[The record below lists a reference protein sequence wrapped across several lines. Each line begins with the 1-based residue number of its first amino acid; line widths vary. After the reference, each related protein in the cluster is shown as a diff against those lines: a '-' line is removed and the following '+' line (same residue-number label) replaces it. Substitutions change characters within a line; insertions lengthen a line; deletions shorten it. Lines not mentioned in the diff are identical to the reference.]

1 MKREIGLGDAASRLW
16 GPGAASPSAFMVGCG
31 RSSGRQGPVLTS
43 FGRPSGR
50 FARPKLVEPGS
61 LTPLAIQRPART
73 SPVLL
78 RRRFARC
85 VGGFRPS
92 VAETTSDGV
101 GGVWFWD
108 DRGVSRRDE
117 LVELMSE
124 LDAEPAVAL
133 KVMVRLQAL
142 VDEELLV
149 QVGRARKAA
158 MAWADIGNALGV
170 TAQAAHKRFAWMV

>member
-1 MKREIGLGDAASRLW
+1 MLPAGGGDRGRHPLLLLW
-16 GPGAASPSAFMVGCG
+16 WGRGRFSGC
-31 RSSGRQGPVLTS
+31 QGPVLTT

-61 LTPLAIQRPART
+61 LTPLAIHRPART
-73 SPVLL
+73 SPVCWGAASLV
-78 RRRFARC
+78 AS
-85 VGGFRPS
+85 GDTRPQLP
-92 VAETTSDGV
+92 ETTTDGV

-108 DRGVSRRDE
+108 DLRVSRRDE
-117 LVELMSE
+117 IVELMSE
-124 LDAEPAVAL
+124 LDADPASAL

-142 VDEELLV
+142 LDEELLV

-158 MAWADIGNALGV
+158 MAWADIGDALGV